1 MLILSIDAGTTGVTA
16 QLVNQ
21 LGLAVGRGYSEF
33 EQHFPQPG
41 WVEHLPEQI
50 WQATLVAVR
59 TALASGNDGAG
70 VATSAVTAIGITNQ
84 RETVVVWDRQ
94 TLESPC
100 PAIVWQDRRTA
111 NILSDAKFAD
121 AGERV
126 RQATGLPLDPY
137 FSSSKFLW
145 IKRNLP
151 EVWAGIESGQLA
163 LGTIDAYLLARI
175 TGGAVHSTDA
185 SNASRTQLMN
195 LHTLKWD
202 TELCELFEV
211 PVSALPEIRPNIGHF
226 GDSDPDEFLGISA
239 PVTGMAGDQQSAL
252 FGQLAF
258 EVGDAKCT
266 YGTGAF
272 LLQNTGNK
280 TELGDPHLL
289 ATVAWVD
296 AAGVATYALEGS
308 VFVAGAAVQWL
319 RDGLKIISSA
329 AELEPLARDVED
341 NGGLYFVPALAGLGA
356 PFWDP
361 EVRGSFLGITRGT
374 ERGHFARA
382 TYEALAFQVRALIDA
397 FKVAGGP
404 SLSQLKTDGGAA
416 ISNLL
421 MQTQADVLGISVSRP
436 SNLDTTGLG
445 AAFLAG
451 LGAGAWSSK
460 AKLQELAR
468 AGHETFSP
476 RKEMSREYNLWLKAV
491 AATRSW

>member
-16 QLVNQ
+16 QLVD
-21 LGLAVGRGYSEF
+21 LSGLAVGRGYREF

-41 WVEHLPEQI
+41 WVEHQPEQI
-50 WQATLVAVR
+50 WQATLVAVLG
-59 TALASGNDGAG
+59 ALEVAG
-70 VATSAVTAIGITNQ
+70 VERSAISAIGITNQ
-84 RETVVVWDRQ
+84 RETVAVWDRE
-94 TLESPC
+94 TLHSPC

-111 NILSDAKFAD
+111 DILAHAKFKDSA
-121 AGERV
+121 ERV
-126 RQATGLPLDPY
+126 RLATGLPLDPY

-151 EVWAGIESGQLA
+151 GVWAEVESGKFA

-175 TGGAVHSTDA
+175 TAGAVHATDA

-195 LHTLKWD
+195 IHTLEWD
-202 TELCELFEV
+202 AELCELFEV
-211 PVSALPEIRPNIGHF
+211 PVEALPVILPNIGEF
-226 GDSDPDEFLGISA
+226 GISSPDSFLGISA
-239 PVTGMAGDQQSAL
+239 PVTGMAGDQQAAL

-258 EVGDAKCT
+258 EVGDSKCT

-272 LLQNTGNK
+272 LLQNTGPAPQ
-280 TELGDPHLL
+280 LSDQGLI

-296 AAGVATYALEGS
+296 TAGRATYALEGS

-319 RDGLKIISSA
+319 RDGLKMISNAS
-329 AELEPLARDVED
+329 ELEPLAREVED

-356 PFWDP
+356 PFWDS

-397 FKVAGGP
+397 FKAAGGP
-404 SLSQLKTDGGAA
+404 PLNELRTDGGAA
-416 ISNLL
+416 TSELL
-421 MQTQADVLGISVSRP
+421 LQTQADVLGLPVTRP

-445 AAFLAG
+445 AAYLAG
-451 LGAGAWSSK
+451 LGAGVWQDS
-460 AKLQELAR
+460 AKLKALDAA
-468 AGHETFSP
+468 AGQTFRP
-476 RKEMSREYNLWLKAV
+476 VSRMENEYGVWLRAV

>member
-16 QLVNQ
+16 QLVNVA
-21 LGLAVGRGYSEF
+21 GESVGRGYSEF

-50 WQATLVAVR
+50 WQATLTAVR
-59 TALASGNDGAG
+59 AALVAAG
-70 VATSAVTAIGITNQ
+70 VEASAVSAIGITNQ
-84 RETVVVWDRQ
+84 RETVAVWDRE
-94 TLESPC
+94 TLHSPC

-111 NILSDAKFAD
+111 DILADAKFKDSA
-121 AGERV
+121 ERV
-126 RQATGLPLDPY
+126 RLATGLPLDPY

-151 EVWAGIESGQLA
+151 EVWAEVDSGRFA

-175 TGGAVHSTDA
+175 TGGAVHATDA

-195 LHTLKWD
+195 LHTLEWD
-202 TELCELFEV
+202 SELCELFEV
-211 PVSALPEIRPNIGHF
+211 PVSALPKIQANIGEF
-226 GDSDPDEFLGISA
+226 GQSAQEGFLGIQA
-239 PVTGMAGDQQSAL
+239 PITGMAGDQQAAL

-258 EVGDAKCT
+258 EVGEAKCT
-266 YGTGAF
+266 FGTGAF
-272 LLQNTGNK
+272 LLQNTGAK
-280 TELGDPHLL
+280 IELGDARLI

-319 RDGLKIISSA
+319 RDGLKMITSA
-329 AELEPLARDVED
+329 SELEPLAREVEN

-361 EVRGSFLGITRGT
+361 EARGSFLGITRGT

-397 FKVAGGP
+397 FKAAGGP
-404 SLSQLKTDGGAA
+404 SLAELKTDGGAA
-416 ISNLL
+416 TSNLL
-421 MQTQADVLGISVSRP
+421 LQTQADVLVTAVSRP
-436 SNLDTTGLG
+436 GNLDTTGLG

-451 LGAGAWSSK
+451 IGAGVWSGPQQLK
-460 AKLQELAR
+460 ALAQT
-468 AGHETFSP
+468 AGQTFRP
-476 RKEMSREYNLWLKAV
+476 VARMENEYGVWLRAV
-491 AATRSW
+491 AATQSW